1 MLDKAKTQ
9 LDPITV
15 EVIGSALTTIVEEM
29 GKAIIRA
36 AYSTNIK
43 ERQDCSTALFDAEGR
58 TIAQAEALDAMTV
71 RFDLTGAGDRELPL
85 TLALMPVLFRAHVD
99 PDLFP
104 LVLRDLWVASG
115 HAPAPRRRTLHVESD
130 GDFQEVRLVR
140 HADPI
145 EPRVLQ
151 ALFDPFDLNDDATGV
166 TIGLYLARALTVA
179 HGGTL
184 GLEQDDEQAAL
195 WVRLPRRHP

>member
-58 TIAQAEALDAMTV
+58 TIAQAEHIPVHLGSLLGIADHVFKNHDLSTV
-71 RFDLTGAGDRELPL
+71 RPGDVFVGNDAVVPPGTVIPEAADRLMDRL
-85 TLALMPVLFRAHVD
+85 LA
-99 PDLFP
+99 
-104 LVLRDLWVASG
+104 S
-115 HAPAPRRRTLHVESD
+115 
-130 GDFQEVRLVR
+130 
-140 HADPI
+140 
-145 EPRVLQ
+145 
-151 ALFDPFDLNDDATGV
+151 
-166 TIGLYLARALTVA
+166 
-179 HGGTL
+179 
-184 GLEQDDEQAAL
+184 
-195 WVRLPRRHP
+195 